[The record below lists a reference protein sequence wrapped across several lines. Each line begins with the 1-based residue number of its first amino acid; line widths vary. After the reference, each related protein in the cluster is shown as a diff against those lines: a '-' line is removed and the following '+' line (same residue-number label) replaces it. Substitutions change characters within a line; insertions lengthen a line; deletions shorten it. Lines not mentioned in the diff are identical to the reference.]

1 MHLDTQSRGVFS
13 QAVGRILKIKVSF
26 KWEMLSFE
34 PHHGLNTIRKLNLP
48 TLLTDSPVSE
58 TGWQKTKKTVFL
70 PKYCGFW
77 DLLEIKKIF
86 SKISIFLIDRSY
98 ICRISYSDECKRRP
112 IMTKRKLRAM
122 SPAETE
128 ILRLVWQLEEATVQ
142 QICDLLPPKRN
153 IVYKTVQTLLR
164 RLENKGYLKH
174 KIRGKAHVF
183 FPAVK
188 REDVVKRTVLDF
200 LDRLFGGD
208 PKPLMQ
214 FLAEDGHIDAEDVA
228 KLKKLIDNS

>member
-1 MHLDTQSRGVFS
+1 M
-13 QAVGRILKIKVSF
+13 
-26 KWEMLSFE
+26 
-34 PHHGLNTIRKLNLP
+34 
-48 TLLTDSPVSE
+48 
-58 TGWQKTKKTVFL
+58 TKK
-70 PKYCGFW
+70 
-77 DLLEIKKIF
+77 I
-86 SKISIFLIDRSY
+86 
-98 ICRISYSDECKRRP
+98 
-112 IMTKRKLRAM
+112 LRAM

-142 QICDLLPPKRN
+142 QICDLLPAKRN

-183 FPAVK
+183 LPAVK

-208 PKPLMQ
+208 PRPLMQ
-214 FLAEDGHIDAEDVA
+214 FLAEDGKIDAEDIRR
-228 KLKKLIDNS
+228 LRRLLEKK